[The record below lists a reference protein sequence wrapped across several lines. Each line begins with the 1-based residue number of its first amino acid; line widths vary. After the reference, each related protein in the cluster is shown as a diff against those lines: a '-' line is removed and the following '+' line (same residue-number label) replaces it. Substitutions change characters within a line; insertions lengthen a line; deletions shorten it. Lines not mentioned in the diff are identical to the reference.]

1 MLAVA
6 NLSQLTK
13 LNNELERGMSS
24 YDNKDNVVSLYNK
37 LKERF
42 EPFKSAHLQCLDIC
56 ADTDTANTLI
66 DHFGSCQ
73 KNLVEF
79 EDRYAQWLSGCERPK
94 PEDDSRTMSCG
105 SVSSSSQVKLQ
116 NAKARRL
123 IAELKLEKL
132 SKRQELERAKREL
145 EHAQSELTLKQQLF
159 EQQCEV
165 EEAALEESVWQ
176 QATKEDTDTTNKS
189 TIVHLPLQS
198 STRDTVNYDVG
209 DKNSAVRETVCLPE
223 ATVLTEVKVRPDFS
237 KTNEQSKDPK
247 CSETSDVTSRD
258 EAFQHLA
265 TTLQE
270 GFNLP
275 KPELLTFNGTCTD
288 YCKFTSNF
296 DTNIGSRVSD
306 DRLRLSYLIQY
317 CNGDAKSCI
326 EDSVLLEPSERYK
339 LPRSILYS
347 RYGRPHVIARSYI
360 DKLVDGPQIKAS
372 DTDGLLRLAL
382 EMQKC

>member
-1 MLAVA
+1 MATADTRDDSQDFIIRKRARSA

-13 LNNELERGMSS
+13 LYNELEKGMSS

-37 LKERF
+37 IKERF
-42 EPFKSAHLQCLDIC
+42 DQFKSAHLQCLDIC

-79 EDRYAQWLSGCERPK
+79 EDRYAQWLTGYERPK
-94 PEDDSRTMSCG
+94 PEDDSGSHVSRTMSCA
-105 SVSSSSQVKLQ
+105 SVSSSSQVNLQ

-132 SKRQELERAKREL
+132 SKRQELERAQREL
-145 EHAQSELTLKQQLF
+145 EYVQSELTLKQQLF

-176 QATKEDTDTTNKS
+176 QATKEDTITTNKS
-189 TIVHLPLQS
+189 TIVHVPLQS

-223 ATVLTEVKVRPDFS
+223 ASILTEVKVRPGLS
-237 KTNEQSKDPK
+237 KTNEQSKNSK
-247 CSETSDVTSRD
+247 RSETSDVTSRD

-265 TTLQE
+265 
-270 GFNLP
+270 
-275 KPELLTFNGTCTD
+275 
-288 YCKFTSNF
+288 
-296 DTNIGSRVSD
+296 
-306 DRLRLSYLIQY
+306 LRFRKVLIFLNRN
-317 CNGDAKSCI
+317 C
-326 EDSVLLEPSERYK
+326 
-339 LPRSILYS
+339 
-347 RYGRPHVIARSYI
+347 
-360 DKLVDGPQIKAS
+360 
-372 DTDGLLRLAL
+372 
-382 EMQKC
+382 